1 MDFGAEFDGG
11 GFVRVEEEVAVF
23 GAVEEVAL
31 RGDEVG
37 GEEDG
42 GAEGGEE
49 GVEGGGGGGCEGGD
63 GA

>member
-1 MDFGAEFDGG
+1 MDLGAEFDGG

-37 GEEDG
+37 GEEDL
-42 GAEGGEE
+42 GAQGGEE
-49 GVEGGGGGGCEGGD
+49 GV
-63 GA
+63 